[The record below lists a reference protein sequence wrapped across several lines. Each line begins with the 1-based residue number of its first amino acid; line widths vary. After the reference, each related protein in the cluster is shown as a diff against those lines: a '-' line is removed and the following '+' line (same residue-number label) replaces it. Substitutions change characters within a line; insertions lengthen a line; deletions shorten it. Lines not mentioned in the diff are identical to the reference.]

1 MVETN
6 QTSVTDKN
14 LDRLAALLNREIER
28 SDLAER
34 IPDGAHIFYGS
45 YNDSALTQSN
55 LKLVSKILLGMTL
68 GYVDEAPLVMV
79 YEYKASQ
86 QTVVDLSTAAQKGQ
100 VQKFIESFQEQS
112 RQNLTVRLDA
122 LLAA

>member
-1 MVETN
+1 MVEIN

-14 LDRLAALLNREIER
+14 LDRLAALLNREIEKP
-28 SDLAER
+28 DLAER
-34 IPDGAHIFYGS
+34 IPDGAHIFHGS

-79 YEYKASQ
+79 YEYKAGQ
-86 QTVVDLSTAAQKGQ
+86 QTVVDLSTTVQKGQ
-100 VQKFIESFQEQS
+100 VQKFIEFFQEQS

-122 LLAA
+122 LLAV